1 MLDDGQRLSRAV
13 HEMLIGFQHDGL
25 SPIGAALS
33 FWECLSCSP
42 PKAIGGRHGT
52 RLKRWGHKE
61 TEAWLEIEV
70 EFFKPQANRRQYGA
84 LGLYTRKEAPEGIGQ
99 LFKDITG
106 SQQYK
111 QRAPG
116 LCPASTQ
123 SSGRPA

>member
-1 MLDDGQRLSRAV
+1 
-13 HEMLIGFQHDGL
+13 MLIGFQHDGL
-25 SPIGAALS
+25 SLIGAALFLRVPLLFPS
-33 FWECLSCSP
+33 KSNR
-42 PKAIGGRHGT
+42 GRHGT

-61 TEAWLEIEV
+61 TEAWFRIEV

-84 LGLYTRKEAPEGIGQ
+84 PGLYIRKEAPEGIGQ

-111 QRAPG
+111 PRAPG